1 MKKKKFGKAASNGYM
16 KLSTTMFMKQKNVGL
31 ANYRVSFK
39 CNNNKYVY
47 EAKKCC
53 NKNYWESFKCKFNK
67 YVYEAT
73 NILFTF
79 ENRGG
84 ALKQTENRSL
94 QTLLVMVLYQ
104 KQQVCL

>member
-1 MKKKKFGKAASNGYM
+1 MK
-16 KLSTTMFMKQKNVGL
+16 KNVGH

-39 CNNNKYVY
+39 CNN
-47 EAKKCC
+47 
-53 NKNYWESFKCKFNK
+53 NK

-94 QTLLVMVLYQ
+94 QTLRVMVLYQ
-104 KQQVCL
+104 KQHTMFMKQQKFYSLLRIEEEL

>member
-1 MKKKKFGKAASNGYM
+1 MK
-16 KLSTTMFMKQKNVGL
+16 KNVGL
-31 ANYRVSFK
+31 A
-39 CNNNKYVY
+39 
-47 EAKKCC
+47 
-53 NKNYWESFKCKFNK
+53 NYWESFKCKFNK

-104 KQQVCL
+104 KQHTMFMKQQIFCSLLRTEEEL

>member
-1 MKKKKFGKAASNGYM
+1 MQI
-16 KLSTTMFMKQKNVGL
+16 TTYF
-31 ANYRVSFK
+31 
-39 CNNNKYVY
+39 
-47 EAKKCC
+47 
-53 NKNYWESFKCKFNK
+53 
-67 YVYEAT
+67 VYEAT

-104 KQQVCL
+104 KQHTMFMKQQIFCLLLRTEEEL

>member
-1 MKKKKFGKAASNGYM
+1 MK
-16 KLSTTMFMKQKNVGL
+16 KNVGL
-31 ANYRVSFK
+31 VNYRV
-39 CNNNKYVY
+39 
-47 EAKKCC
+47 
-53 NKNYWESFKCKFNK
+53 SFKCKFNK

-104 KQQVCL
+104 KQHTMFMKQQTRDLLLKIAEVV